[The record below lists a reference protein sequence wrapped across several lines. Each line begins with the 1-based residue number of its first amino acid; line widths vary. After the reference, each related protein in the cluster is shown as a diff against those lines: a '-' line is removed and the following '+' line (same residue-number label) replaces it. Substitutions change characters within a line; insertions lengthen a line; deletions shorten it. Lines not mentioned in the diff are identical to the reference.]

1 MRITKKK
8 MSKEKLNS
16 EWIVISQQMQLLEA
30 KRKVLYEKYRK
41 EYGSIDLETYST
53 PSIYSDLNRVNITL
67 ELSQVENEQIK

>member
-30 KRKVLYEKYRK
+30 KRKELYTEYRK
-41 EYGSIDLETYST
+41 KYGSIDLETYSA

-67 ELSQVENEQIK
+67 ELSKVQK